1 MLTKKMTENQ
11 INLAADWHDILEKE
25 FSKKYFKNLISFL
38 RKEEEEEKHTV
49 YPSGNKRF
57 EALNLTP
64 FNDLKIVIIGQD
76 PYHGKNQANGIA
88 FSVNDN
94 IAYPPSL
101 KNIIK
106 ELSSDLSIRI
116 EKIDLKKWAK
126 QGVLLLN
133 TILSVREN
141 TPASHANKGWEE
153 FTDKIIEKII
163 LEKEAVI
170 FIAWGNK
177 AIKKIEPFDLSK
189 QYLLIAP
196 HPSPLSSYRGFFGCR
211 HFSKT
216 NKILEKLN
224 KKTIKWV

>member
-1 MLTKKMTENQ
+1 MQVYTHLFQ
-11 INLAADWHDILEKE
+11 
-25 FSKKYFKNLISFL
+25 
-38 RKEEEEEKHTV
+38 V
-49 YPSGNKRF
+49 YPSSNKRF

-88 FSVNDN
+88 FSVNDD
-94 IAYPPSL
+94 IVYPPSL
-101 KNIIK
+101 KNIMK
-106 ELSSDLSIRI
+106 ELSSDLSISI
-116 EKIDLKKWAK
+116 AKIDLKKWAK

-141 TPASHANKGWEE
+141 TPASHANQGWEE

-177 AIKKIEPFDLSK
+177 AIKKLEPFDLSNH
-189 QYLLIAP
+189 YLLTAP
-196 HPSPLSSYRGFFGCR
+196 HPSPLSSYRGFFGCK

-216 NKILEKLN
+216 NKILKKLN

>member
-1 MLTKKMTENQ
+1 MTENPK
-11 INLAADWHDILEKE
+11 NLAADWCDILEKE
-25 FSKKYFKNLISFL
+25 FSKKYFKNLYSFL
-38 RKEEEEEKHTV
+38 EKEEQKNTV
-49 YPSGNKRF
+49 FPSRNKRF
-57 EALNLTP
+57 EALNLTS
-64 FNDLKIVIIGQD
+64 FNNLKIVIIGQD

-94 IAYPPSL
+94 IDYPPSL

-106 ELSSDLSIRI
+106 EISNDLSINI

-141 TPASHANKGWEE
+141 KPDSHAKQGWEE
-153 FTDKIIEKII
+153 FTDKIIEKIV
-163 LEKEAVI
+163 LQKEAVI

-177 AIKKIEPFDLSK
+177 AIKKLKPFNLSNH
-189 QYLLIAP
+189 YLLTAP

-216 NKILEKLN
+216 NKILKKLN
-224 KKTIKWV
+224 QKTIQWV

>member
-1 MLTKKMTENQ
+1 MTENP
-11 INLAADWHDILEKE
+11 INLAADWCDILEKE
-25 FSKKYFKNLISFL
+25 FSKKYFKNLYSFL
-38 RKEEEEEKHTV
+38 EKEEQKNTV
-49 YPSGNKRF
+49 FPSRNKRF
-57 EALNLTP
+57 EALNLTS
-64 FNDLKIVIIGQD
+64 FNNLKIVIIGQD

-94 IAYPPSL
+94 IDYPPSL

-106 ELSSDLSIRI
+106 EISNDLSINI

-141 TPASHANKGWEE
+141 KPASHANQGWEE
-153 FTDKIIEKII
+153 FTDKIIEKIV
-163 LEKEAVI
+163 LQKEAVI

-177 AIKKIEPFDLSK
+177 AIKKLKPFNLSNH
-189 QYLLIAP
+189 YLLTAP

-216 NKILEKLN
+216 NKILKKLN
-224 KKTIKWV
+224 KKAIKWV